1 MSTQYPVNTAG
12 VRYLPT
18 LPGYKVKKFK
28 PSTGYRETEEL
39 NDEEGLWYLSNGID
53 LTYYYDIEMTPLVGY
68 TTPVENTELTFTASS
83 AANAFPYPGQATYTL
98 KVLVVGKVE
107 EAQDEAGK
115 IALLSFKGKANANLP
130 T

>member
-18 LPGYKVKKFK
+18 ITGYKVKKFK

-39 NDEEGLWYLSNGID
+39 NDEMGLWYLSNGID
-53 LTYYYDIEMTPLVGY
+53 LTYYYDIEM
-68 TTPVENTELTFTASS
+68 TPVENTELTFTASS

>member
-28 PSTGYRETEEL
+28 PSTGYEEMEKLKDET
-39 NDEEGLWYLSNGID
+39 GLPYLYNGVN
-53 LTYYYDIEMTPLVGY
+53 LEYTYDIEMTPLVTY
-68 TTPVENTELTFTASS
+68 STPVELTALTFTASS
-83 AANAFPYPGQATYTL
+83 AVNAFPYPGQSTYSIH
-98 KVLVVGKVE
+98 VLVIGKVE

-115 IALLSFKGKANANLP
+115 IALLSFKAVTSANIP
-130 T
+130 